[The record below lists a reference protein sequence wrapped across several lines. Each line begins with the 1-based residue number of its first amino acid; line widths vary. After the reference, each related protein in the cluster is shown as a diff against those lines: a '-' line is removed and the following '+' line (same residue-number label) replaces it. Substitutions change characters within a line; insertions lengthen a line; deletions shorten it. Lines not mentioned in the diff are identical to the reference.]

1 MNLLSEHNRI
11 LRLGEGGSQEYFP
24 GDNINITD
32 HVISG
37 KYWDNEINSAIS
49 STSGDIVDS
58 AYNKTTGWVDEQ
70 GFLTAHQDVDNLPY
84 VQNTALGYNGVLV
97 SSISGSGLFAES
109 SLNSFYADSAG
120 YADNANSATYADS
133 ANFVA
138 TANFANSATSALN
151 AEIANVAYTALTAN
165 HVEGGWEH
173 NSDGE
178 ITAYNHSAF
187 AGGKGDYSGISPI
200 VVDNEARII
209 SAQSAKLGVQ
219 EPLYFVEDSESATV
233 IGIQDSAFPEFQTTN
248 DGKVSAINGSGL
260 YASDFTGYSAGDWID
275 ITGNVI
281 SVTGLD
287 SLSSDIINQTKTEIT
302 AVDYATSA
310 NIANVA
316 NSSNSATYDSLGR
329 KIIDTYLTAHQDWTN
344 TIQNASGNA
353 YNSAVNWVVDQHY
366 LTAVT
371 GDNTPYS
378 AGANIVIN
386 DHVISV
392 DSAIELTDI
401 TADRGTI
408 LDPSG
413 LYVSDLDQSDYTE
426 IGLDH
431 VVSTDGSARIGWQLG
446 NKEISVDVDS
456 GNGDY
461 AILHMSTADVMLEQR
476 HPNPTPDA
484 VYSLTGACQSAASA
498 INMIN
503 SGDNQAYSAGANIDI
518 TDHVVS
524 GKDWTTEIQA
534 ASAYAASQGG
544 LEYEGVAPIVV
555 NNVEHKIS
563 AQSALLGVQSP
574 LYFVED
580 SESATIIGFSGSTG
594 VTGQYIPY
602 VSESTAFRSSYM
614 TNSGIELSGSLPSF
628 DVICETDTATKIY
641 SDVNY
646 KELKSV
652 KFIRSSLPEPIEGV
666 DYAWIPTNTASLSY
680 SGFYIGQYDA
690 DNLNG
695 NSCISIDS
703 ANIIWHNGSSP
714 SLQNSAAVLNKTGV
728 QSLFDCRNTVHD
740 NSANWGDIPT
750 KVVATSADA
759 TGSNILYVVTGE

>member
-11 LRLGEGGSQEYFP
+11 LRLGEGGSQEYFEGP
-24 GDNINITD
+24 NINITD

-49 STSGDIVDS
+49 AASGDIVDS
-58 AYNKTTGWVDEQ
+58 AYNKTTAWVDEQ

-84 VQNTALGYNGVLV
+84 VQNSALGYNGVLV
-97 SSISGSGLFAES
+97 SSISGDGLFAES
-109 SLNSFYADSAG
+109 ANNSYHADDADHATYADSA
-120 YADNANSATYADS
+120 THADS

-138 TANFANSATSALN
+138 TANFANSASSALN

-165 HVEGGWEH
+165 YLEGGWEH
-173 NSDGE
+173 NNDGE
-178 ITAYNHSAF
+178 ITGYNHSAI
-187 AGGKGDYSGISPI
+187 AGGNGDYSGISPI

-260 YASDFTGYSAGDWID
+260 YASDFTGYIPGDWID

-329 KIIDTYLTAHQDWTN
+329 KIVDTYLTAHQDWTN

-371 GDNTPYS
+371 GDNTPYTQ
-378 AGANIVIN
+378 G
-386 DHVISV
+386 
-392 DSAIELTDI
+392 
-401 TADRGTI
+401 
-408 LDPSG
+408 P
-413 LYVSDLDQSDYTE
+413 
-426 IGLDH
+426 
-431 VVSTDGSARIGWQLG
+431 
-446 NKEISVDVDS
+446 
-456 GNGDY
+456 
-461 AILHMSTADVMLEQR
+461 
-476 HPNPTPDA
+476 
-484 VYSLTGACQSAASA
+484 
-498 INMIN
+498 
-503 SGDNQAYSAGANIDI
+503 NIDI
-518 TDHVVS
+518 TNHVVS

-534 ASAYAASQGG
+534 ASAYAVDQATASIPSTDNLPYVQNTALNIDNGSITSISSYNVGRPQIPISGESGIYLERRNDTVYIGYSGATGG
-544 LEYEGVAPIVV
+544 GGTGVVEYTGIDPIVV
-555 NNVEHKIS
+555 NNSLHTIS
-563 AQSALLGVQSP
+563 AKSALLGVQSP

-602 VSESTAFRSSYM
+602 VSASTTGRPRYI
-614 TNSGIELSGSLPSF
+614 TNSGIWISGHDSYL
-628 DVICETDTATKIY
+628 DVIYYPNTATQIY
-641 SDVNY
+641 SNITY
-646 KELKSV
+646 SEMMSV
-652 KFIRSSLPEPIEGV
+652 KWIRSSLPEPVGDV
-666 DYAWIPTNTASLSY
+666 DYAWVPTNTASLSY

-690 DNLNG
+690 NNIDG

-703 ANIIWHNGSSP
+703 ANIIWYDGSGP
-714 SLQNSAAVLNKTGV
+714 DLQSSAAVLNKTGV
-728 QSLFDCRNTVHD
+728 QSLFDCKNTVHD
-740 NSANWGDIPT
+740 NSANWGGIST
-750 KVVATSADA
+750 ASAEKIIEMYNVITA
-759 TGSNILYVVTGE
+759 YSARWALI